1 VPSCHGADLVDNCQ
15 RNTNAL
21 IIGTTATP
29 ERLDGKGLGEVFTA
43 LIIGPS
49 VKTLIAE
56 KWLSAFVVYAPEH
69 TVDLKR
75 LRTVAGDYS
84 LADLALRMNTDVVLD
99 DVVTEL
105 RKHLLGH
112 TALCFCVT
120 IAHSRAVA
128 RFLRA
133 HGIRA
138 EHLDG
143 DTPSAERRTVIA
155 RLATGEIDVLCN
167 CGLISEGL
175 DVPTVG
181 GVILLRPTKSLGLY
195 LQMIGRALRP
205 SDGKDRAIVLD
216 HSGNVYRHGFPD
228 FEHAWSLNGR
238 PKQKRAAPVKRCF
251 HCGALIPASARTCPE
266 CGFALPVKQSPQPVS
281 TPLVEIT
288 PADGFEQWLAKGSFR
303 AVTEWAGTNE
313 ERLRAVARARGYRAG
328 WVWYRLKQT
337 REAEDH
343 ALLEAI
349 WN

>member
-1 VPSCHGADLVDNCQ
+1 MPSCHGADLVDNCQ

-99 DVVTEL
+99 DVVTEF

-181 GVILLRPTKSLGLY
+181 GVILLRPTK
-195 LQMIGRALRP
+195 
-205 SDGKDRAIVLD
+205 
-216 HSGNVYRHGFPD
+216 
-228 FEHAWSLNGR
+228 AWGCIC
-238 PKQKRAAPVKRCF
+238 K
-251 HCGALIPASARTCPE
+251 
-266 CGFALPVKQSPQPVS
+266 
-281 TPLVEIT
+281 
-288 PADGFEQWLAKGSFR
+288 
-303 AVTEWAGTNE
+303 
-313 ERLRAVARARGYRAG
+313 
-328 WVWYRLKQT
+328 
-337 REAEDH
+337 
-343 ALLEAI
+343 
-349 WN
+349 